1 MPEFVAG
8 NTITLLENGTQYFP
22 ALETAIRAAR
32 FEIHLQTYIF
42 SFDDT
47 GQSIAYALKMAAM
60 RGVQCYIVV
69 DGFGSRDYLPQ
80 AMVDDMRDAGVQ
92 VIVFRPDSE
101 RGISRRSRLRRM
113 HRKIAVIDGRLAFV
127 GGINI
132 IDDMYTPRH
141 TPPRYDYAVQIEG
154 PLLEDVRYTAHHLW
168 RLLSLIY
175 EQRRWRSTLP
185 ETIELPK
192 TGPHRAALLV
202 RDNLIHRSDIEEAY
216 LQALESAQQEIVIAC
231 AYFFPGISFR
241 RALSEAAQR
250 GVRVI
255 LLLQARVEYVW
266 LHYAARALYGSLLDA
281 GVEIFEYHKSFMHAK
296 VAVVDRE
303 WATVGS
309 SNIDPFSLLLSREAN
324 VVVHDKSFATQ
335 LRASLQ
341 RALDEGARPVK
352 PQDWKR
358 RPLLARATAWT
369 AYSFGRLMMGLLGVS
384 QR

>member
-8 NTITLLENGTQYFP
+8 NTITLLENGAQYFP

-32 FEIHLQTYIF
+32 HEIHLQTYIF

-47 GQSIAYALKMAAM
+47 GQSIAYALKQAAQ
-60 RGVQCYIVV
+60 RGVQCYVVV

-80 AMVDDMRDAGVQ
+80 AMVEDMRDAGVQ

-101 RGISRRSRLRRM
+101 RISRRHRLRRM
-113 HRKIAVIDGRLAFV
+113 HRKIVLIDGRIAFV

-141 TPPRYDYAVQIEG
+141 KPPRYDYAVQIEG
-154 PLLEDVRYTAHHLW
+154 PLLAEVRYTAHHLW
-168 RLLSLIY
+168 QLLSLIY
-175 EQRRWRSTLP
+175 EQRRWHSMLP
-185 ETIELPK
+185 ETIALPD

-216 LQALESAQQEIVIAC
+216 MEALESAQQEIVIAC
-231 AYFFPGISFR
+231 AYFFPGLAFR
-241 RALSEAAQR
+241 RALIDAAQR

-266 LHYAARALYGSLLDA
+266 LHYAARALYGTLLDA
-281 GVEIFEYHKSFMHAK
+281 GVEIFEYYKSFMHAK
-296 VAVVDRE
+296 VAVIDRQ

-324 VVVHDKSFATQ
+324 VAVHDKAFAAQ
-335 LRASLQ
+335 LRDSLQ
-341 RALDEGARPVK
+341 RAIDEGARAVK

-358 RPLLARATAWT
+358 RPVVTRAATWI
-369 AYSFGRLMMGLLGVS
+369 AYSFGRLMMGLMGVS

>member
-22 ALETAIRAAR
+22 ALESAIRAAR
-32 FEIHLQTYIF
+32 YEIHLQTYIF

-47 GQSIAYALKMAAM
+47 GQSIAYALKMAAR
-60 RGVQCYIVV
+60 RGVQCYVVV

-80 AMVDDMRDAGVQ
+80 AMVEDMRDAGVQ
-92 VIVFRPDSE
+92 VIIFRPDSE
-101 RGISRRSRLRRM
+101 RISRRHRLRRM
-113 HRKIAVIDGRLAFV
+113 HRKVVLIDGRIAFI

-132 IDDMYTPRH
+132 IDDMYTPRQ

-154 PLLEDVRYTAHHLW
+154 PLLTDVRYTAHHLW
-168 RLLSLIY
+168 QLLSLIY

-185 ETIELPK
+185 EPIALPNN
-192 TGPHRAALLV
+192 GPHRAALLV
-202 RDNLIHRSDIEEAY
+202 RDNLIHRSDIEQAY
-216 LQALESAQQEIVIAC
+216 MEALESAQQEIFIAC
-231 AYFFPGISFR
+231 AYFFPGLAFR
-241 RALSEAAQR
+241 RALIDAAQR
-250 GVRVI
+250 GVRVV

-266 LHYAARALYGSLLDA
+266 LHYAARALYGTLLDA
-281 GVEIFEYHKSFMHAK
+281 GVEIFEYYKSFMHAK
-296 VAVVDRE
+296 VAVIDRQ

-324 VVVHDKSFATQ
+324 VVVHDKVFAAQ
-335 LRASLQ
+335 LLDSLQ
-341 RALDEGARPVK
+341 RAIDDGARAVK

-358 RPLLARATAWT
+358 RPVIARATTWI

>member
-32 FEIHLQTYIF
+32 HEIHLQTYIF

-47 GQSIAYALKMAAM
+47 GQSIAYALKMAAR
-60 RGVQCYIVV
+60 RGVQCYVVV

-80 AMVDDMRDAGVQ
+80 AMVEDMRDAGVQ

-101 RGISRRSRLRRM
+101 RISRRHRLRRM
-113 HRKIAVIDGRLAFV
+113 HRKIVLIDGRIAFV

-141 TPPRYDYAVQIEG
+141 KPPRYDYAVQIEG
-154 PLLEDVRYTAHHLW
+154 PLVQEVRYTAHHLW
-168 RLLSLIY
+168 QLLSLIY

-185 ETIELPK
+185 ETIALPNA
-192 TGPHRAALLV
+192 GPHRAALLV

-216 LQALESAQQEIVIAC
+216 MEALESAQHEIVVAC
-231 AYFFPGISFR
+231 AYFFPGLAFR
-241 RALSEAAQR
+241 RALIDAAQR

-266 LHYAARALYGSLLDA
+266 LHYAARALYGTLLDA
-281 GVEIFEYHKSFMHAK
+281 GVEIFEYYKSFMHAK
-296 VAVVDRE
+296 VAVIDRQ

-309 SNIDPFSLLLSREAN
+309 SNIDPFSLVLSREAN
-324 VVVHDKSFATQ
+324 VAVHDKAFAAQ
-335 LRASLQ
+335 LRDSLQ
-341 RALDEGARPVK
+341 RALDDGARSVK

-358 RPLLARATAWT
+358 RPVVTRAATWI
-369 AYSFGRLMMGLLGVS
+369 AYSFGRLMMGLMGVS